1 MTAWDLV
8 APFGLGLVGSL
19 HCAQMC
25 GPLVLAYS
33 LPMGAARLG
42 CLAGAHVAY
51 NAGRILTYVLLGAA
65 AGTLGGGVGLVG
77 RVAGVANVTALVAGG
92 LLVAAGLALAGVTSK
107 RKWIAVTRPGAGAWL
122 SRLTARWLN
131 SASVPRKFV
140 MGLGLG
146 FLPCGLVYAGLLSA
160 LSTGDTVQGALHM
173 AAFGAGTAPM
183 LLGIG
188 FGSQP
193 LGRWTGAA
201 GPRLAATSVIA
212 MGVLLVV
219 RGMMAQAAP
228 HGH

>member
-1 MTAWDLV
+1 MTPWDLA

-33 LPMGAARLG
+33 LPMQAAGFGRQ
-42 CLAGAHVAY
+42 AGAHVAY
-51 NAGRILTYVLLGAA
+51 NAGRVLTYVLLGAA
-65 AGTLGGGVGLVG
+65 AGALGGGVGLVG
-77 RVAGVANVTALVAGG
+77 EVAGVANVSALVAGG
-92 LLVAAGLALAGVTSK
+92 LLIAAGLALAGVTSK
-107 RKWIAVTRPGAGAWL
+107 RKWIAVRRPGAGAWL
-122 SRLTARWLN
+122 SRVTARWLT
-131 SASVPRKFV
+131 SPSGSRKFL

-160 LSTGDTVQGALHM
+160 LSTGDPLRGALHM

-188 FGSQP
+188 LGSQP
-193 LGRWTGAA
+193 LGRWTGSA
-201 GPRLAATSVIA
+201 GPRLAAISVLA

-228 HGH
+228 HCH